1 MNTDSD
7 ARRAAKEM
15 LADPD
20 AYFTRQRAIREQE
33 AKDYV
38 AARLA
43 DRAAQR
49 PALGIRW
56 APILALV
63 TLLVL
68 AGMFGY
74 ELGAWI

>member
-1 MNTDSD
+1 MNTDTDSL
-7 ARRAAKEM
+7 RAAKEM

-38 AARLA
+38 ATRLA
-43 DRAAQR
+43 NRAAQR
-49 PALGIRW
+49 PPLRITW

-63 TLLVL
+63 ASLVL
-68 AGMFGY
+68 ASLFGY
-74 ELGAWI
+74 ELGSWI